1 MALANKS
8 VLVELEV
15 GKKGAIVLTGITGTQ
30 QAVKQ
35 AYSLLKERT
44 KNFTIVLSE
53 SETFKLD
60 GVINSEVEDEIILL
74 DLKERSTLMNTEYD
88 NEKETH
94 KLTLVIENINNVT
107 AQGILY
113 VAQDIF
119 MYKGVTN
126 TELGLAFPFMDFR
139 YRLNENNEF
148 VKEKKQW
155 VITYWHDKQVVL

>member
-1 MALANKS
+1 
-8 VLVELEV
+8 
-15 GKKGAIVLTGITGTQ
+15 
-30 QAVKQ
+30 
-35 AYSLLKERT
+35 
-44 KNFTIVLSE
+44 
-53 SETFKLD
+53 
-60 GVINSEVEDEIILL
+60 
-74 DLKERSTLMNTEYD
+74 MNTDYD
-88 NEKETH
+88 NEKEKR
-94 KLTLVIENINNVT
+94 KLTLVISNTDTVT

-126 TELGLAFPFMDFR
+126 IELNVAFPFMDFR

>member
-15 GKKGAIVLTGITGTQ
+15 GKKGEIVLAGITGTQ

-44 KNFTIVLSE
+44 KNFTECLSE
-53 SETFKLD
+53 SETLRLD
-60 GVINSEVEDEIILL
+60 GVIHSGVEDEIVLL
-74 DLKERSTLMNTEYD
+74 DLKERSTIMNTEYD
-88 NEKETH
+88 NEKEKR
-94 KLTLVIENINNVT
+94 KLTLVISNTDTVT

-113 VAQDIF
+113 VAKDIF

-126 TELGLAFPFMDFR
+126 IELGVTIPFMDFM
-139 YRLNENNEF
+139 YKLNENNEF

-155 VITYWHDKQVVL
+155 VITYWHEKLVVL

>member
-15 GKKGAIVLTGITGTQ
+15 GKKGAIVLAGITGTQ
-30 QAVKQ
+30 HAVKQ
-35 AYSLLKERT
+35 SYSLLKERT
-44 KNFTIVLSE
+44 KNFTEVLSE
-53 SETFKLD
+53 SETLSLD
-60 GVINSEVEDEIILL
+60 GVIHSELSDEIILM

-113 VAQDIF
+113 VARDIF

-126 TELGLAFPFMDFR
+126 IELGVTLPFMDFL
-139 YRLNENNEF
+139 YRLDENNNF
-148 VKEKKQW
+148 VQVKKQW